1 MKKILALTF
10 ALLLLVTSAYAAT
23 PDLANYSFEELL
35 EIQRLLTAEIMN
47 RDEWKEVAV
56 PPGTYIVG
64 TDIPAGIYTIEV
76 RQASTNFWVYE
87 QENGR
92 TLINA
97 GLYSTYE
104 DLKQIK
110 KLVLDAG
117 NIVEIN
123 SSTVYFSP
131 YTGLGF

>member
-10 ALLLLVTSAYAAT
+10 ALLLLVTSAYAAA
-23 PDLANYSFEELL
+23 PDLTNYTFEELL
-35 EIQRLLTAEIMN
+35 EIQRLLTAEIMS

-64 TDIPAGIYTIEV
+64 IDIPAGIYTVEV
-76 RQASTNFWVYE
+76 RQSSTNFWVYE

-97 GLYSTYE
+97 GLYSRYE
-104 DLKQIK
+104 DQKQIK
-110 KLVLDAG
+110 KLILDTG
-117 NIVEIN
+117 NIVKIN

-131 YTGLGF
+131 YAGLGF